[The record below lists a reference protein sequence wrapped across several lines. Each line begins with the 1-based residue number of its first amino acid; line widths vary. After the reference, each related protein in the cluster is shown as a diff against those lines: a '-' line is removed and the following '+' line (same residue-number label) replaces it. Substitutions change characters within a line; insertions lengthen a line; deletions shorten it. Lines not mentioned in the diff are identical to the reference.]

1 MGRFAHDFRF
11 ALRSLAKSPTFTII
25 AVLSL
30 ALGIGANT
38 AIFTLIDQV
47 LLRFLPVRDPE
58 QLVQL
63 WGRGDHYG
71 SNNGQY
77 KLSYPMYADFRDH
90 NPIFSGM
97 FCSWGTTLN
106 VSAGGKTDRV
116 QGELISGTYF
126 PVLGV
131 GAALGRVFTPDDDR
145 NPDGHPIAVLSHQ
158 YWIERFG
165 GDPGIL
171 GAKLL
176 VNGFPM
182 TVVGVSQAGFNGMDP
197 LYSPQIRIPIMMKR
211 QVDPISYKVASYT
224 LADRRGRWVAAYG
237 RLKPSVSEK
246 QAKAALQ
253 PLFHQMLEMEVQ
265 EQAFAKASE
274 ITKQHF
280 LRMWLD
286 LLPASTGRS
295 ITRDKFSTALIVLMV
310 IVGLVLLIACA
321 NIANLLIAR
330 ASTRQKEVAVR
341 IALGA
346 TPGHLVI
353 QLLIES
359 VLLALVG
366 GAVGLALAVELDKML
381 LGNMPTGAN
390 PLIISSTPDW
400 RILAFTAGIS
410 TVCGILFGLIPAL
423 QITRTDV
430 APTLK
435 DQAASIVSGGSLNL
449 RKALIAAQVM
459 LSVVLLIAA
468 GLFLRSLKTLKDLDP
483 GFRTENVLAF
493 SLDPSRSGYT
503 AERTV
508 AFYRHLKEQLDQIP
522 GVQSSSLAVM
532 RVLDDSEWD
541 SWMTVEGYQAAA
553 GEWVDPHM
561 NFLAP
566 GYFDTLGV
574 PLIEGRDFR
583 YTDSKDTGKVA
594 IVNQKF
600 AKRYFQGKSPIGRHL
615 GMGGDPGTKTDIE
628 IIGMVRDTKYE
639 NMRAE
644 MPLGVFRPYQQMEFA
659 IGMTAYIR
667 TASAPEQMFPSIR
680 QLLNRLDP
688 NLPVYSMRTLQQ
700 QMQNSL
706 STERLVSSLT
716 SAFGL
721 VAGILAGI
729 GIYGVIAYSVSRRTR
744 EIGIRT
750 ALGAQSGDVAWL
762 VMREALVIV
771 GLGLLAGLPA
781 AFALSRLARTQLYG
795 ISPGDPASILT
806 AAGSVLLIA
815 LIAVYVPAARA
826 TRVDPIRAL
835 RWE

>member
-47 LLRFLPVRDPE
+47 LLRLLPVRDPE

-116 QGELISGTYF
+116 QGELVSGTYF

-224 LADRRGRWVAAYG
+224 LEDRRGRWVAAYG

-321 NIANLLIAR
+321 NVANLLIAR

-366 GAVGLALAVELDKML
+366 GSVGLALAVELDKML

-508 AFYRHLKEQLDQIP
+508 AFYRQLKEQLDQIP

-541 SWMTVEGYQAAA
+541 SWVTVEGYQAAA

-600 AKRYFQGKSPIGRHL
+600 AKRY
-615 GMGGDPGTKTDIE
+615 
-628 IIGMVRDTKYE
+628 
-639 NMRAE
+639 
-644 MPLGVFRPYQQMEFA
+644 
-659 IGMTAYIR
+659 
-667 TASAPEQMFPSIR
+667 
-680 QLLNRLDP
+680 
-688 NLPVYSMRTLQQ
+688 
-700 QMQNSL
+700 
-706 STERLVSSLT
+706 
-716 SAFGL
+716 
-721 VAGILAGI
+721 
-729 GIYGVIAYSVSRRTR
+729 
-744 EIGIRT
+744 
-750 ALGAQSGDVAWL
+750 
-762 VMREALVIV
+762 
-771 GLGLLAGLPA
+771 
-781 AFALSRLARTQLYG
+781 
-795 ISPGDPASILT
+795 
-806 AAGSVLLIA
+806 
-815 LIAVYVPAARA
+815 
-826 TRVDPIRAL
+826 
-835 RWE
+835 

>member
-1 MGRFAHDFRF
+1 M
-11 ALRSLAKSPTFTII
+11 
-25 AVLSL
+25 
-30 ALGIGANT
+30 
-38 AIFTLIDQV
+38 
-47 LLRFLPVRDPE
+47 
-58 QLVQL
+58 
-63 WGRGDHYG
+63 
-71 SNNGQY
+71 
-77 KLSYPMYADFRDH
+77 
-90 NPIFSGM
+90 
-97 FCSWGTTLN
+97 
-106 VSAGGKTDRV
+106 
-116 QGELISGTYF
+116 
-126 PVLGV
+126 
-131 GAALGRVFTPDDDR
+131 FTPDDDR

-224 LADRRGRWVAAYG
+224 LEDRRGRWVAAYG
-237 RLKPSVSEK
+237 SLKPGVSEK

-366 GAVGLALAVELDKML
+366 GSVGLALAVELDKML

-508 AFYRHLKEQLDQIP
+508 AFYRQLKEQLDQIP

-541 SWMTVEGYQAAA
+541 SWVTVEGYQAAA

-600 AKRYFQGKSPIGRHL
+600 AKRYFQGKSPIGRHI

>member
-1 MGRFAHDFRF
+1 MARFVHDVRY

-47 LLRFLPVRDPE
+47 LLRLLPVKSPE

-71 SNNGQY
+71 SNNGQNR
-77 KLSYPMYADFRDH
+77 LSYPMYADFRDH
-90 NPIFSGM
+90 NLVFSGM
-97 FCSWGTTLN
+97 FCSWGTTMN
-106 VSAGGKTDRV
+106 VSIGGKTDRV
-116 QGELISGTYF
+116 QGELVSGTYF

-145 NPDGHPIAVLSHQ
+145 ILDGHPIAVLSHQ

-165 GDPGIL
+165 GDPSVL

-211 QVDPISYKVASYT
+211 QIDPISYKVASYT
-224 LADRRGRWVAAYG
+224 LEDRRGRWVAAYG
-237 RLKPSVSEK
+237 RLKPGVSEK
-246 QAKAALQ
+246 QAKAGLQ
-253 PLFHQMLEMEVQ
+253 PQFHQMLEMEVQ
-265 EQAFAKASE
+265 EQAFAKASDV
-274 ITKQHF
+274 TKQHF

-286 LLPASTGRS
+286 LLPASSGRS

-321 NIANLLIAR
+321 NVANLLIAR

-346 TPGHLVI
+346 TPKHLVI

-359 VLLALVG
+359 ILLALAG
-366 GAVGLALAVELDKML
+366 GTVGLALAIELDKIL
-381 LGNMPTGAN
+381 LGSMPAGAN
-390 PLIISSTPDW
+390 PLVISSTPDL
-400 RILAFTAGIS
+400 RILAFTAAIS
-410 TVCGILFGLIPAL
+410 TVCGVIFGLIPAL
-423 QITRTDV
+423 QITRTDI

-435 DQAASIVSGGSLNL
+435 DQAGSIVSGGSINL

-468 GLFLRSLKTLKDLDP
+468 GLFIRSLKTLKDLDP

-493 SLDPSRSGYT
+493 SLDPTRSGYT
-503 AERTV
+503 AERTL
-508 AFYRHLKEQLDQIP
+508 AFYRQLKDQLDQTP
-522 GVQSSSLAVM
+522 GIQSSSLAVM
-532 RVLDDSEWD
+532 RVLDESEWD
-541 SWMTVEGYQAAA
+541 SWVTVEGYQAAA

-566 GYFDTLGV
+566 SYFDTFGV
-574 PLIEGRDFR
+574 PLLEGRDFR
-583 YTDSKDTGKVA
+583 YTDGKDTGKVA
-594 IVNQKF
+594 IVNEKF

-644 MPLGVFRPYQQMEFA
+644 MPLGVFRPYQQMDFA
-659 IGMTAYIR
+659 MGMTAYIR
-667 TASAPEQMFPSIR
+667 TANAPEQMFSTIR
-680 QLLNRLDP
+680 QLLNRMDP
-688 NLPVYSMRTLQQ
+688 NLPVYSMRTLQE

-706 STERLVSSLT
+706 STERLVASLT

-721 VAGILAGI
+721 VASILAGI
-729 GIYGVIAYSVSRRTR
+729 GIYGVIGYSVSRRTR

-750 ALGAQSGDVAWL
+750 ALGAQRLDVAWL
-762 VMREALVIV
+762 VMREALLIV
-771 GLGLLAGLPA
+771 CLGLLAGLPA
-781 AFALSRLARTQLYG
+781 AYALSRLARTQLYG
-795 ISPGDPASILT
+795 ISPGDPASTLA
-806 AAGSVLLIA
+806 AAGSILLIA
-815 LIAVYVPAARA
+815 IIAVYVPAARA
-826 TRVDPIRAL
+826 TRVDPMRAL

>member
-1 MGRFAHDFRF
+1 MDDLRLAIRK
-11 ALRSLAKSPTFTII
+11 LRSSPGFFITVIVT
-25 AVLSL
+25 V

-47 LLRFLPVRDPE
+47 LLRLLPVRDPE
-58 QLVQL
+58 QLVRL

-116 QGELISGTYF
+116 QGELVSGTYF

-224 LADRRGRWVAAYG
+224 LEDRRGRWVAAYG

-321 NIANLLIAR
+321 NVANLLIAR

-366 GAVGLALAVELDKML
+366 GSVGLALAVELDKML

-508 AFYRHLKEQLDQIP
+508 AFYRQLKEQLDQIP

-541 SWMTVEGYQAAA
+541 SWVTVEGYQAAA

-600 AKRYFQGKSPIGRHL
+600 AKRYFQGKSPIGRHI